1 MTPPFLPYGVFS
13 NTPNPVIPANERP
26 MSTTSQI
33 PAANPAPLGLAGF
46 ALTTILLNIHNAGF
60 YGLSVMIMGTGVFY
74 GGIAQVIAGIM
85 EYRQGNTFGTV
96 AFVSYGSFWLSLVFI
111 WAAPSFGLPAADAVS
126 MGWYLALWGVFT
138 FALFI
143 GTLKGKTIGKLVFG
157 SLTVLFALLAAA
169 NFTGSHAIHTIA
181 GFEGI
186 LCGAFALYEA
196 AAIVI
201 NEKSGR
207 QVLPL

>member
-1 MTPPFLPYGVFS
+1 MTAES
-13 NTPNPVIPANERP
+13 H
-26 MSTTSQI
+26 S
-33 PAANPAPLGLAGF
+33 AAPNPAPLGLAGF

-60 YGLSVMIMGTGVFY
+60 YEISVMIMGMGVFY
-74 GGIAQVIAGIM
+74 GGIAQLIAGIM

-111 WAAPSFGLPAADAVS
+111 WVMPSFGLPKADPVS
-126 MGWYLALWGVFT
+126 MGWYLAVWGLFT
-138 FALFI
+138 FALFVA
-143 GTLKGKTIGKLVFG
+143 TFKGKTIGKLIFG
-157 SLTVLFALLAAA
+157 SLTILFFLLALAH
-169 NFTGSHAIHTIA
+169 FTGSHAIHTVA

-186 LCGAFALYEA
+186 LCGGFALYEA

-201 NEKSGR
+201 NEKFGK

>member
-1 MTPPFLPYGVFS
+1 MT
-13 NTPNPVIPANERP
+13 TD
-26 MSTTSQI
+26 TKT

-60 YGLSVMIMGTGVFY
+60 YELNVMIMAMGVFY
-74 GGIAQVIAGIM
+74 GGIAQLIAGIM
-85 EYRQGNTFGTV
+85 EYQRGNSFGTL

-111 WAAPSFGLPAADAVS
+111 WTMPHLGLPAADPLS
-126 MGWYLALWGVFT
+126 MGWYLAMWGLFT

-143 GTLKGKTIGKLVFG
+143 GTLKGSMIGKLVFG
-157 SLTVLFALLAAA
+157 SLTVLFFLLAAA
-169 NFTGSHAIHTIA
+169 NFTGSHAIHILA

-186 LCGAFALYEA
+186 LCGGFALYEA
-196 AAIVI
+196 AAVVI
-201 NEKSGR
+201 NEKYGK

>member
-1 MTPPFLPYGVFS
+1 MT
-13 NTPNPVIPANERP
+13 
-26 MSTTSQI
+26 TTCQTS
-33 PAANPAPLGLAGF
+33 ANPAPLGLAGF
-46 ALTTILLNIHNAGF
+46 AMTTILLNLHNAGF
-60 YGLSVMIMGTGVFY
+60 YDLSVMIMGMGVFY
-74 GGIAQVIAGIM
+74 GGIAQLIAGIM

-111 WAAPSFGLPAADAVS
+111 WAMPAMGLPAADPVS
-126 MGWYLALWGVFT
+126 MGCYLAVWGVFT
-138 FALFI
+138 FALFL

-157 SLTVLFALLAAA
+157 SLTVLFFLLALA
-169 NFTGSHAIHTIA
+169 NFTGSHAVHTFA

-186 LCGAFALYEA
+186 LCGGFALYEA
-196 AAIVI
+196 AALVI

>member
-1 MTPPFLPYGVFS
+1 MTTAPQPS
-13 NTPNPVIPANERP
+13 
-26 MSTTSQI
+26 M
-33 PAANPAPLGLAGF
+33 NPAPLGLAGF

-60 YGLSVMIMGTGVFY
+60 YDLNVMIMGMGIFY
-74 GGIAQVIAGIM
+74 GGIAQIIAGIL
-85 EYRQGNTFGTV
+85 EARQGNTFGTV

-111 WAAPSFGLPAADAVS
+111 WTAPGLGLPAADALS
-126 MGWYLALWGVFT
+126 MGCYLALWGVFT

-157 SLTVLFALLAAA
+157 SLTLLFALLAAA

-186 LCGAFALYEA
+186 ICGGFALYEA

-201 NEKSGR
+201 NEKNGR

>member
-1 MTPPFLPYGVFS
+1 M
-13 NTPNPVIPANERP
+13 A
-26 MSTTSQI
+26 TTSL
-33 PAANPAPLGLAGF
+33 ASTANPAPLGLAGF

-60 YGLSVMIMGTGVFY
+60 CELNVMIMGMGVFY
-74 GGIAQVIAGIM
+74 GGIAQLIAGIM
-85 EYRQGNTFGTV
+85 EYKKGNTFGTL
-96 AFVSYGSFWLSLVFI
+96 AFVSYGAFWLSLVFI
-111 WAAPSFGLPAADAVS
+111 WAMPSFGLPKADPIS
-126 MGWYLALWGVFT
+126 MGWYLALWGLFT

-157 SLTVLFALLAAA
+157 SLTILFFLLAIA

-186 LCGAFALYEA
+186 VCGGFALYEA

-201 NEKSGR
+201 NEKYAR